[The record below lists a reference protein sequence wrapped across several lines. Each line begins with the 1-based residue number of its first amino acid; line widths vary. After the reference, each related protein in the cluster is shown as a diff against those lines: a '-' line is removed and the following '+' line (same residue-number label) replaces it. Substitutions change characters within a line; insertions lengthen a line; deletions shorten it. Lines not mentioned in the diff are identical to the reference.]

1 MVGFALM
8 VASIWEGKGPMLSCP
23 FCSLVPLVVL
33 QYVQQGHGKDWKVW
47 RSGVA
52 LQGLLILEE
61 YKGIFQY
68 LEFQMFSNFFFRLP
82 HEFRLCLYS
91 RIFRDSI
98 IKVERRT
105 HWFMENVRLWEWW
118 EKESVSEFTLTE
130 SCMCELVLAKPL
142 DCVWLLRKCWQVTPL
157 RALRGGWTMS
167 TGYWSMDY
175 FFLRKRYPLCQLY
188 LKL

>member
-1 MVGFALM
+1 MHELNSLALNILLIITEDFQPSVYFLFSPKPSYISCDVSEAGMVGFALM

-105 HWFMENVRLWEWW
+105 HWFMENVRLWE
-118 EKESVSEFTLTE
+118 
-130 SCMCELVLAKPL
+130 
-142 DCVWLLRKCWQVTPL
+142 
-157 RALRGGWTMS
+157 
-167 TGYWSMDY
+167 
-175 FFLRKRYPLCQLY
+175 
-188 LKL
+188 